1 MNFWIKQLLSSKPV
15 QSLLYRLIR
24 LYSWTFRFTIVNE
37 SEWIRHLKQGGRV
50 LLCGWHQQFFS
61 VIRHFNTYKPFS
73 PSLMISQSRDG
84 DLIAGVAQFTG
95 WYPVRGSSSR
105 GGKDALR
112 VMISRLKENGLAG
125 HIVDGPQ
132 GPAGIVKAGAIRLA
146 LSADA
151 VIVPFYIDAD
161 RLWYFNSWD
170 QFFIPKPFARVMLTF
185 DAPIHLSQPED
196 ESEFEMLRQKVE
208 RVMRRQIKVKQR
220 EGDDARSREKIK
232 ILKDNSRKVSKQNAL
247 D

>member
-1 MNFWIKQLLSSKPV
+1 MNFWIKHLLSSISV

-24 LYSWTFRFTIVNE
+24 AYSWTFRFSVANE
-37 SEWIRHLKQGGRV
+37 TLWIEYLKQGGKV

-61 VIRHFNTYKPFS
+61 VIRYFNKYRSFA

-84 DLIAGVAQFTG
+84 DLIAGVAKFTG
-95 WYPVRGSSSR
+95 WHPVRGSSSR
-105 GGKDALR
+105 GGKEALK

-132 GPAGIVKAGAIRLA
+132 GPAGVVKAGAIRLA

-151 VIVPFYIDAD
+151 VIVPFYIDTD
-161 RLWYFNSWD
+161 RLWFFNSWD
-170 QFFIPKPFARVMLTF
+170 QFFIPKPFAKVTLTF
-185 DAPIHLSQPED
+185 DTPICLPQPEN

-208 RVMRRQIKVKQR
+208 KVMQRKLKENRHHRERR
-220 EGDDARSREKIK
+220 SEK
-232 ILKDNSRKVSKQNAL
+232 N
-247 D
+247 